1 MAELSSS
8 VAIGFFL
15 VLFAG
20 YCYYKFTKNGNLSAG
35 ITFLF
40 FLVLLIGEYFINLA
54 MSKDVCGFD
63 QDKTALWATVLPWF
77 FVLGALKAALVVF
90 PGWLSPFSN
99 TFGYIFVSVVTDL
112 KDVFNNILT
121 PQFDLAPK
129 PAGIAGA
136 KQTGGAGGGG
146 VDNQIGGGD
155 NTGGSS
161 GGVDNQIGGGAENSA
176 DIPKDDV
183 ANKRDIGR
191 ALEQI
196 YTDQSILLNELNL
209 DNLDRFWDSFKESR
223 LLRPSAKVEDLDKIR
238 KFLLMKNI
246 VGEFVWLV
254 LCGLLVV
261 SISYNYILNI
271 GCSFTPEQQKIRAQ
285 VLKEKQDTANAMAE
299 KEKNKVMTITS

>member
-1 MAELSSS
+1 MAELSST

-15 VLFAG
+15 VVFAA
-20 YCYYKFTKNGNLSAG
+20 YCYYKFTKNNILSAG
-35 ITFLF
+35 ITFIF

-63 QDKTALWATVLPWF
+63 QSKTALWATVLPWF
-77 FVLGALKAALVVF
+77 LVLGALKAALVVF

-99 TFGYIFVSVVTDL
+99 TFGYIFVYAVTDL

-129 PAGIAGA
+129 PAGSG
-136 KQTGGAGGGG
+136 KQTGGDGGDGGGG
-146 VDNQIGGGD
+146 GE
-155 NTGGSS
+155 SS
-161 GGVDNQIGGGAENSA
+161 T

-196 YTDQSILLNELNL
+196 YTDQSILLNELHL

-223 LLRPSAKVEDLDKIR
+223 LLRASAQVEDLDKIR
-238 KFLLMKNI
+238 KFLRLKDI

-271 GCSFTPEQQKIRAQ
+271 GCSFTPEKQKIRAQ
-285 VLKEKQDTANAMAE
+285 ILKEKQAAADAEAE
-299 KEKNKVMTITS
+299 KDKNKVMTISS

>member
-1 MAELSSS
+1 MAELSST
-8 VAIGFFL
+8 VAVGFFL

-20 YCYYKFTKNGNLSAG
+20 YCYYKYTKQGHLSAG

-54 MSKDVCGFD
+54 MSKDICGFD

-77 FVLGALKAALVVF
+77 LVLGALKSALVVF

-129 PAGIAGA
+129 PAGGG
-136 KQTGGAGGGG
+136 QTGGAG
-146 VDNQIGGGD
+146 
-155 NTGGSS
+155 SEES
-161 GGVDNQIGGGAENSA
+161 SA

-223 LLRPSAKVEDLDKIR
+223 ILRASAKIEDLDKIR

-285 VLKEKQDTANAMAE
+285 VLKEKQDAANAEAE
-299 KEKNKVMTITS
+299 KEKNKVMTISS

>member
-77 FVLGALKAALVVF
+77 LVLGVLKAALVVF

-99 TFGYIFVSVVTDL
+99 TFGYIFVSVATDL

-121 PQFDLAPK
+121 PQFDLEPK
-129 PAGIAGA
+129 PAGSSG
-136 KQTGGAGGGG
+136 KQTGG
-146 VDNQIGGGD
+146 
-155 NTGGSS
+155 
-161 GGVDNQIGGGAENSA
+161 GGGAENST

-209 DNLDRFWDSFKESR
+209 DNLDRFWDSFKESK
-223 LLRPSAKVEDLDKIR
+223 LLRPSAKIEDLDKIR

-285 VLKEKQDTANAMAE
+285 ALKEKQATMAAEAE
-299 KEKNKVMTITS
+299 KKKNNVMTITS

>member
-1 MAELSSS
+1 MAELSST

-15 VLFAG
+15 VIFAA
-20 YCYYKFTKNGNLSAG
+20 YSYYKFTKNGVLSAG
-35 ITFLF
+35 ITFVF

-54 MSKDVCGFD
+54 MSKDICGFD
-63 QDKTALWATVLPWF
+63 QTKTALWATVLPWF

-99 TFGYIFVSVVTDL
+99 TFGYIFVSVATDL

-121 PQFDLAPK
+121 PQFDLDPK
-129 PAGIAGA
+129 SAVSKP
-136 KQTGGAGGGG
+136 QTGG
-146 VDNQIGGGD
+146 GD
-155 NTGGSS
+155 GDGDGSS
-161 GGVDNQIGGGAENSA
+161 ST

-223 LLRPSAKVEDLDKIR
+223 LIRPSAKVEELDKIR
-238 KFLLMKNI
+238 SFLRMKDI

-285 VLKEKQDTANAMAE
+285 VLKEKQDAAAAAAE
-299 KEKNKVMTITS
+299 KEKNNVMTITS

>member
-1 MAELSSS
+1 MAELSST

-15 VLFAG
+15 VVFGG
-20 YCYYKFTKNGNLSAG
+20 YCYYKFTKHGILSAG

-63 QDKTALWATVLPWF
+63 QTKTALWATVLPWF
-77 FVLGALKAALVVF
+77 IVLGALKAALVVF

-99 TFGYIFVSVVTDL
+99 TFGYIFVSVATDL

-129 PAGIAGA
+129 PAGGGGGG
-136 KQTGGAGGGG
+136 QTGG
-146 VDNQIGGGD
+146 GD
-155 NTGGSS
+155 GGS
-161 GGVDNQIGGGAENSA
+161 AESST

-223 LLRPSAKVEDLDKIR
+223 LLRASAQVEDLDKIR

-285 VLKEKQDTANAMAE
+285 VLKEKQDAANEAAE
-299 KEKNKVMTITS
+299 KEKNKIMTVTS

>member
-1 MAELSSS
+1 MAELSST

-15 VLFAG
+15 VIFAA
-20 YCYYKFTKNGNLSAG
+20 YSYYKFTKNGVLSAG
-35 ITFLF
+35 ITFVF

-54 MSKDVCGFD
+54 MSKDICGFD
-63 QDKTALWATVLPWF
+63 QTKTALWATVLPWF

-99 TFGYIFVSVVTDL
+99 TFGYIFVSVATDL

-121 PQFDLAPK
+121 PQFDLDPK
-129 PAGIAGA
+129 SAVSKP
-136 KQTGGAGGGG
+136 QTGGG
-146 VDNQIGGGD
+146 DGGD
-155 NTGGSS
+155 GDGSS
-161 GGVDNQIGGGAENSA
+161 ST

-223 LLRPSAKVEDLDKIR
+223 LIRPSAKVEELDKIR
-238 KFLLMKNI
+238 SFLRMKDI

-285 VLKEKQDTANAMAE
+285 VLKEKQDAAAAAAE
-299 KEKNKVMTITS
+299 KEKNNVMTITS

>member
-1 MAELSSS
+1 MFNEYRNYSHIIIAIYCNYTDDDDDDDDDMAELSST

-20 YCYYKFTKNGNLSAG
+20 YCYYKYTKHGNLSPG
-35 ITFLF
+35 ITFVF

-54 MSKDVCGFD
+54 MSKDICGFD
-63 QDKTALWATVLPWF
+63 QGKTALWATVLPWF
-77 FVLGALKAALVVF
+77 LVLGALKAALVVF

-121 PQFDLAPK
+121 PQFDLAPAAQK
-129 PAGIAGA
+129 
-136 KQTGGAGGGG
+136 GGGG
-146 VDNQIGGGD
+146 EGGG
-155 NTGGSS
+155 GEGST
-161 GGVDNQIGGGAENSA
+161 

-183 ANKRDIGR
+183 KNKRDIGR

-209 DNLDRFWDSFKESR
+209 DNLDRFWDSFKESK
-223 LLRPSAKVEDLDKIR
+223 LLRPSAQIEDLDKIR
-238 KFLLMKNI
+238 KFLMMKNI

-254 LCGLLVV
+254 LSGLLVV

-285 VLKEKQDTANAMAE
+285 VLKEKQKAADDAAE
-299 KEKNKVMTITS
+299 KQKNNVMTITS